1 MYELSVWGSLFELLT
16 CQLSYNG
23 MDAILLENLMEDFH
37 SSALGLQKRL
47 LNLRHEL
54 AKLDVPAQQEK
65 ADHLAVLI
73 AQIERALAGLPGQ
86 AKSHT
91 LQ

>member
-1 MYELSVWGSLFELLT
+1 MRASPYELLT
-16 CQLSYNG
+16 CQLSHNG
-23 MDAILLENLMEDFH
+23 MDATLHEIFMEDFH
-37 SSALGLQKRL
+37 TSALALQKRL

-54 AKLDVPAQQEK
+54 ASLDVQAQQEK

-73 AQIERALAGLPGQ
+73 AQIERALTGLAGQVKP
-86 AKSHT
+86 HT

>member
-1 MYELSVWGSLFELLT
+1 MRASPYELLT

-23 MDAILLENLMEDFH
+23 MDAILHETFMEDFH
-37 SSALGLQKRL
+37 TSALALQKRL

-54 AKLDVPAQQEK
+54 ASLDVAAQQEK

-73 AQIERALAGLPGQ
+73 AQIERALAGLPGR
-86 AKSHT
+86 AKPHT